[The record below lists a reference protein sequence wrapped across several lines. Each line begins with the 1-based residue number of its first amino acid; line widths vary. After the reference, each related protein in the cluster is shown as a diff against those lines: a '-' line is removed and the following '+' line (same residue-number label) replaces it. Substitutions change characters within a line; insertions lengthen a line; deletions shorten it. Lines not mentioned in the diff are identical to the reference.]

1 MPNQENSPH
10 RRKPHR
16 KPEEIAQILAAY
28 EASGMTQTAF
38 VAEHGIA
45 TSTFQLWRRK
55 QRKNASASVAET
67 MTPSFIEVLA
77 KPSVSDEQD
86 GFELRLPNGVQLHIP
101 SRFHKESLQTLLELL
116 HPSAPSC
123 SR

>member
-1 MPNQENSPH
+1 MPRQRNSPH

-16 KPEEIAQILAAY
+16 NPEEIAQILAAY

-38 VAEHGIA
+38 VAERGLA
-45 TSTFQLWRRK
+45 LSTFQLWRRR
-55 QRKNASASVAET
+55 QRESPSASVADP
-67 MTPSFIEVLA
+67 MAPSFIEVVADPLA
-77 KPSVSDEQD
+77 PDEQD

-101 SRFHKESLQTLLELL
+101 PRFHEQSLKTLLEIL
-116 HPSAPSC
+116 HSSASPC

>member
-1 MPNQENSPH
+1 MPNQRNSPP

-28 EASGMTQTAF
+28 EASGMTQAAF
-38 VAEHGIA
+38 VSERGIA
-45 TSTFQLWRRK
+45 LSTFHLWRRK
-55 QRKNASASVAET
+55 QRESASAPVAGP
-67 MTPSFIEVLA
+67 MAPSFVEVIAEPL
-77 KPSVSDEQD
+77 VSDEQD

-101 SRFHKESLQTLLELL
+101 SRFHEQSLQTLLELL
-116 HPSAPSC
+116 HPGTSSC